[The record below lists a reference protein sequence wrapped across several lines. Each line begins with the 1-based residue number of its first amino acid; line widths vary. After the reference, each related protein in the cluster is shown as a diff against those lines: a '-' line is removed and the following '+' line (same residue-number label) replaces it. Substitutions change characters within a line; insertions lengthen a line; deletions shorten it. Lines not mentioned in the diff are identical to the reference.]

1 MRGAENKTMEWLKDK
16 AWTLVLAIAFAM
28 YAVGVASYA
37 TGYQKG
43 KAAEAGRHAQQQVQV
58 NTQVK
63 EKQDDRQD
71 KADEAGAAAEIAL
84 AKAHADADAAR
95 ADGDRVRDELAAANR
110 RATRAATELTGE
122 RKAAAERERVYTELL
137 SESTRLV
144 EIYARAADLS
154 YERGRGCEAA
164 WPE

>member
-1 MRGAENKTMEWLKDK
+1 M
-16 AWTLVLAIAFAM
+16 LVAI
-28 YAVGVASYA
+28 GVASYA
-37 TGYQKG
+37 TGHQKG
-43 KAAEAGRHAQQQVQV
+43 EAAEAGRHAQQQVQV

-63 EKQDDRQD
+63 EKRDERQD
-71 KADEAGAAAEIAL
+71 KVDEAGEATEIAL
-84 AKAHADADAAR
+84 AKAHADAYAAR
-95 ADGDRVRDELAAANR
+95 ADGDRVRDELTAANR

-154 YERGRGCEAA
+154 YEQGRGCEAA

>member
-1 MRGAENKTMEWLKDK
+1 MEWLKDK
-16 AWTLVLAIAFAM
+16 VGMLALLVVGGLAC
-28 YAVGVASYA
+28 YAVG
-37 TGYQKG
+37 YQRG
-43 KAAEAGRHAQQQVQV
+43 EAAEAGRHAQQQVQV
-58 NTQVK
+58 NTQTK
-63 EKQDDRQD
+63 EKQDERQD

-84 AKAHADADAAR
+84 AKAHAAADAAR

-110 RATRAATELTGE
+110 RAARASAELTGE

-144 EIYARAADLS
+144 EVYARAADFA
-154 YERGRGCEAA
+154 YERGLACQKA

>member
-1 MRGAENKTMEWLKDK
+1 MEWLKDK
-16 AWTLVLAIAFAM
+16 AWTLVLLVVVGLGGS
-28 YAVGVASYA
+28 AV
-37 TGYQKG
+37 GYQKG
-43 KAAEAGRHAQQQVQV
+43 EAAEAGRHAQQQVQV
-58 NTQVK
+58 NIQTK
-63 EKQDDRQD
+63 EKQDERQD

-84 AKAHADADAAR
+84 AKAHAAADAAR

-110 RATRAATELTGE
+110 RAARASAELTGE

-144 EIYARAADLS
+144 EVYARAADFA
-154 YERGRGCEAA
+154 YERGLACQKA

>member
-1 MRGAENKTMEWLKDK
+1 MEWLK
-16 AWTLVLAIAFAM
+16 
-28 YAVGVASYA
+28 
-37 TGYQKG
+37 
-43 KAAEAGRHAQQQVQV
+43 
-58 NTQVK
+58 
-63 EKQDDRQD
+63 D

-84 AKAHADADAAR
+84 AKARTTADAAR

-110 RATRAATELTGE
+110 RAARASAELTGE

-144 EIYARAADLS
+144 EVYARAADFA
-154 YERGRGCEAA
+154 YERGLACQKA